1 VKQAQVKLTMLVI
14 LAILAGLM
22 AACVAAP
29 PPASVEQEAAPAA
42 ESEAEAPAAAE
53 EAAAPAEGAEIERIA
68 MILPG
73 RADDLAWNTAAYQGL
88 ETIKNE
94 YGVDTTYVE
103 DVQDADVE
111 RVLRDFASQ
120 GYDLIIAHSYGYGDA
135 TLRVAQDFP
144 DTYFL
149 HGTAPGNADNVAN
162 YDIPSHEGGY
172 LAGLLAGSMTES
184 NNIGIV
190 NSFDIPS
197 MVMVS
202 EAFKL
207 GVKEVNPEATVS
219 ETFVGA
225 WNDAPGGREA
235 AEAQLDAGADFI
247 LAMGNHTGMGAIE
260 AAEDRGVWAVGL
272 YADQNELAPDFVLTS
287 IVNRFDAII
296 RSAIEDIAQG
306 SFGNNAYLL
315 TMREGAV
322 ELAPYHG
329 LEDQIPAEVKAMLNE
344 TAEKILSG
352 EIQVPIIETASE

>member
-1 VKQAQVKLTMLVI
+1 MKRTLIKFSTLTILTLVVTLIVAYGSAATVK
-14 LAILAGLM
+14 
-22 AACVAAP
+22 
-29 PPASVEQEAAPAA
+29 AA
-42 ESEAEAPAAAE
+42 EVK
-53 EAAAPAEGAEIERIA
+53 RIA

-88 ETIKNE
+88 EQVKNALDLETI
-94 YGVDTTYVE
+94 YVE

-120 GYDLIIAHSYGYGDA
+120 GYNMIIAHSYGYGDA

-149 HGTAPGNADNVAN
+149 HGTAPGNAPNVAN

-172 LAGLLAGSMTES
+172 LVGLLAGSMTRS
-184 NNIGIV
+184 NYIGIV

-207 GVKEVNPEATVS
+207 GVKEVNPDATVA

-235 AEAQLDAGADFI
+235 AEAHLDAGADFI
-247 LAMGNHTGMGAIE
+247 LAMGNHTGMGAIK
-260 AAEDRGVWAVGL
+260 AAEDRKVWAVGL
-272 YADQNELAPDFVLTS
+272 YADQNELAPDYVVTS

-296 RSAIEDIAQG
+296 KAAVDDIG
-306 SFGNNAYLL
+306 KDSFGNNSYLL
-315 TMREGAV
+315 TMPAGAV
-322 ELAPYHG
+322 GLAPYHG
-329 LEDQIPAEVKAMLNE
+329 LEDKIPQELKDKIKQAE
-344 TAEKILSG
+344 EKIRSG
-352 EIQVPIIETASE
+352 ELKIPVIETASK

>member
-1 VKQAQVKLTMLVI
+1 MRLTHVKPSTLVI
-14 LAILAGLM
+14 LLALVALLG
-22 AACVAAP
+22 ACTVVV
-29 PPASVEQEAAPAA
+29 PATGEPQAAPADTSSA
-42 ESEAEAPAAAE
+42 GE
-53 EAAAPAEGAEIERIA
+53 EAAGPAAEVEVEKIA

-88 ETIKNE
+88 EQVSNDLGIE
-94 YGVDTTYVE
+94 TTYVE
-103 DVQDADVE
+103 DVADADVE

-149 HGTAPGNADNVAN
+149 HGTAPGNAENVVN

-184 NNIGIV
+184 NQIGIV
-190 NSFDIPS
+190 NSFDIPA
-197 MVMVS
+197 MVMIS

-207 GVKEVNPEATVS
+207 GVEEVNPEATVM

-235 AEAQLDAGADFI
+235 AEAQLDAGADFV

-260 AAEDRGVWAVGL
+260 AAEERGVWAVGL
-272 YADQNELAPDFVLTS
+272 YADQNELAPEHVLTS

-296 RSAIEDIAQG
+296 RSAVENIEQN
-306 SFGNNAYLL
+306 SFGNEAYLL
-315 TMREGAV
+315 TMKEGAV
-322 ELAPYHG
+322 ELASYHG
-329 LEDQIPAEVKAMLNE
+329 LEENVPQEVRDLIDQA
-344 TAEKILSG
+344 AEKILSG
-352 EIQVPIIETASE
+352 ELEIPVIETASE

>member
-1 VKQAQVKLTMLVI
+1 MKLTQVKLSILMI
-14 LAILAGLM
+14 LAI
-22 AACVAAP
+22 VAILLVAYG
-29 PPASVEQEAAPAA
+29 SAAPAK
-42 ESEAEAPAAAE
+42 AAE
-53 EAAAPAEGAEIERIA
+53 VKRIA

-73 RADDLAWNTAAYQGL
+73 RADDLAWNTAAYKGLEQVKNELDL
-88 ETIKNE
+88 ETI
-94 YGVDTTYVE
+94 YVE

-120 GYDLIIAHSYGYGDA
+120 GYDMIIAHSYGYGDA
-135 TLRVAQDFP
+135 TLRVAKNFP

-149 HGTAPGNADNVAN
+149 HGTAPGNAPNVAN

-172 LAGLLAGSMTES
+172 LAGLLAGSMTKS
-184 NNIGIV
+184 NYIGIV

-207 GVKEVNPEATVS
+207 GVKEVNPDATVA

-235 AEAQLDAGADFI
+235 AEAHLDAGADFI
-247 LAMGNHTGMGAIE
+247 LAMGNHTGMGAIK
-260 AAEDRGVWAVGL
+260 AAEDRGVWVVGL
-272 YADQNELAPDFVLTS
+272 YADQNELAPDYVLTS

-296 RSAIEDIAQG
+296 QAAINDVGKG
-306 SFGNNAYLL
+306 SFGNNSYLL
-315 TMREGAV
+315 TMPDGAV

-329 LEDQIPAEVKAMLNE
+329 LEDKIPQELRDKINEAAEQIR
-344 TAEKILSG
+344 SG
-352 EIQVPIIETASE
+352 ELKIPIIETVSK

>member
-1 VKQAQVKLTMLVI
+1 MKQTQMKVTMLV
-14 LAILAGLM
+14 LLTILAGLLT
-22 AACVAAP
+22 ACG
-29 PPASVEQEAAPAA
+29 AAPAPQAAAPTTEPAA
-42 ESEAEAPAAAE
+42 EVETPAAAE
-53 EAAAPAEGAEIERIA
+53 EPAAPAEGAEIKRIA

-88 ETIKNE
+88 ENVKNE
-94 YGVDTTYVE
+94 RGVETTYVE

-120 GYDLIIAHSYGYGDA
+120 GYELIIAHSYGYGDA

-260 AAEDRGVWAVGL
+260 AAEDRGVWAAGL
-272 YADQNELAPDFVLTS
+272 YADQNELAPDIVLTS

-296 RSAIEDIAQG
+296 NAAIDDIAQG
-306 SFGNNAYLL
+306 TFGNNAYLL

-329 LEDQIPAEVKAMLNE
+329 LEDKIPEEVKAMLNE

-352 EIQVPIIETASE
+352 EIEVPIIETASK